1 MNVSGTLKNGGMILG
16 GLWAITALFALGI
29 LFIVG
34 ATVASLLVMKWVPVV
49 FWSSLLIVIFVLGPI
64 SLIRPTRALAAIGV
78 VIASYVFGV
87 ITWCAGLAIT
97 YAFWGV
103 TGVIIGLLFAGV
115 GIVPVAMLA
124 TLLHGQWVTLI
135 ELVILIVLT
144 FGLRALGVWLALK
157 ADERAARLA
166 LQKAV

>member
-1 MNVSGTLKNGGMILG
+1 
-16 GLWAITALFALGI
+16 
-29 LFIVG
+29 
-34 ATVASLLVMKWVPVV
+34 
-49 FWSSLLIVIFVLGPI
+49 LIVIFVLGPI